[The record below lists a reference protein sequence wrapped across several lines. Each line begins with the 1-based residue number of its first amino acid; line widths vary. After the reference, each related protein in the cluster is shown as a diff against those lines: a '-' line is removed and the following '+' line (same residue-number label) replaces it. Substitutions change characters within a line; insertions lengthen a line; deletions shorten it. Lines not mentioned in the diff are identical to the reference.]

1 MLSLIFKQERKF
13 ITEEIKNY
21 ENIQLQEINSWHR
34 LRGRSSDGSCAR
46 TNFQRYDRFGVGKH
60 GHHL

>member
-21 ENIQLQEINSWHR
+21 EDIQLQ
-34 LRGRSSDGSCAR
+34 
-46 TNFQRYDRFGVGKH
+46 
-60 GHHL
+60 